1 VSFAAGDGPAL
12 RRAAPGRRK
21 PLRADVPP
29 DTTAGETLVWNQ
41 LHLMGASGVP
51 GEPDHKY
58 VFKGQLAIRSS
69 SSSTG
74 FSLSKGIYSTSRTS
88 TATFWVEGV
97 GRWDASRSE
106 ATESLT
112 FQGDVQGNLRS
123 VLKCNGDPWLGKQPC
138 AVIATYYNGIDGSD
152 S

>member
-1 VSFAAGDGPAL
+1 
-12 RRAAPGRRK
+12 
-21 PLRADVPP
+21 
-29 DTTAGETLVWNQ
+29 
-41 LHLMGASGVP
+41 MGASGVP